1 MTGVEGVTVPEV
13 EEPTTAITLSLFALA
28 EVTPASPTT
37 ESEAN

>member
-1 MTGVEGVTVPEV
+1 MTGVEGVTVPES
-13 EEPTTAITLSLFALA
+13 EPTTAIPFTLFVEA